1 MRLVVFLVAV
11 AALGCKGKPERRE
24 PPSNAHTATSGHHDD
39 IHLPKGD
46 GSPPKKT
53 TGPLSSETV
62 KKLRALTYPRFIS
75 ENHGNDLSVV
85 VVYRTDDRPKLKATV
100 QITPCASKCV
110 PLELDKWKGR
120 EDLKEFLP
128 AELRAAADTTFE
140 VGATDLD
147 GVPMI
152 YTYQVGMVNKDGS
165 LYFTDTYVLYYNDGN
180 NEIRVVSTYADDR
193 PLSRE
198 AMLKM
203 ASQEDL
209 GNIAKAFVD
218 VFTQAWAG

>member
-1 MRLVVFLVAV
+1 M
-11 AALGCKGKPERRE
+11 
-24 PPSNAHTATSGHHDD
+24 
-39 IHLPKGD
+39 
-46 GSPPKKT
+46 
-53 TGPLSSETV
+53 
-62 KKLRALTYPRFIS
+62 
-75 ENHGNDLSVV
+75 
-85 VVYRTDDRPKLKATV
+85 
-100 QITPCASKCV
+100 

-128 AELRAAADTTFE
+128 AELSAAADTTFE
-140 VGATDLD
+140 VGATDVN
-147 GVPMI
+147 GAPMI
-152 YTYQVGMVNKDGS
+152 YTYQVGMANKDGS

-203 ASQEDL
+203 ASQRDL
-209 GNIAKAFVD
+209 ENLAKAFVD

>member
-1 MRLVVFLVAV
+1 MRLALVVVAV
-11 AALGCKGKPERRE
+11 AALGCKGKPEHRE
-24 PPSNAHTATSGHHDD
+24 PPANAPVASTGHHDD

-53 TGPLSSETV
+53 TGPLSSATV
-62 KKLRALTYPRFIS
+62 KALRALTYPRFIS
-75 ENHGNDLSVV
+75 ENHGTDLSVV

-100 QITPCASKCV
+100 QIKPCDSKCV

-128 AELRAAADTTFE
+128 AELQAAPDTKFE
-140 VGATDLD
+140 VGATDLN

-152 YTYQVGMVNKDGS
+152 YTYQVGLVSKDGS
-165 LYFTDTYVLYYNDGN
+165 FYFTDTYVLYYNDGN
-180 NEIRVVSTYADDR
+180 NEIKVISTYADDR
-193 PLSRE
+193 PQSRE

-203 ASQEDL
+203 ASEEDL
-209 GNIAKAFVD
+209 GNIAKAFLD
-218 VFTQAWAG
+218 VFTQAWA